1 MVAHGSDRPA
11 SCGGVF
17 YAVVVLDSRGVP
29 DPGAPETGPRGPL
42 GHLSRLGFALRSVM
56 DIDDLVRSVLVDLV
70 ALPQVTRVGLALTEG
85 GGRRLRY
92 VSTDSVGADELVW
105 CHIDSYDDVP
115 LTQVVRTGEPVLGNL
130 DALESRYAGVVARQ
144 RNEGT
149 AAMAAWP
156 LPGTGSPLGG
166 IILFF
171 DTPQAFPESQTRLL
185 ETMAR
190 RTAEAVRRVRL
201 AVGRGPEEAAP
212 DDPALIGTG
221 ERCSVLLDSDPRA
234 ASAARH
240 FLRDALAK
248 WGVEGEVV
256 DTAQLCLSE
265 LVNNVVMHARTSSEL
280 TLALCDGVLTVV
292 LRDLGRPTGPGSIAV
307 SEDDDPLRVF
317 GRGLMLVD
325 AMADRWGSE
334 QDATGTTAWFALE
347 LGTTSST
354 TQSSSGLTG

>member
-1 MVAHGSDRPA
+1 MLDS
-11 SCGGVF
+11 GGV
-17 YAVVVLDSRGVP
+17 P
-29 DPGAPETGPRGPL
+29 APEASGTGPRGPL
-42 GHLSRLGFALRSVM
+42 GHLSRLGFALRSATDV
-56 DIDDLVRSVLVDLV
+56 DELVRSVLVDLV
-70 ALPQVTRVGLALTEG
+70 ALPQVRRVGLALTEG

-92 VSTDSVGADELVW
+92 VSTDSVEADELVW

-130 DALESRYAGVVARQ
+130 DALESRFAGVVAHQ
-144 RNEGT
+144 RAEGT

-171 DTPQAFPESQTRLL
+171 DTPQAFPDVQTRLL

-221 ERCSVLLDSDPRA
+221 ERCSVLLESDPRA
-234 ASAARH
+234 AGAARR
-240 FLRDALAK
+240 FLREALAT
-248 WGVEGEVV
+248 WGIEGDVV

-265 LVNNVVMHARTSSEL
+265 LVTNVVMHARTTSEL
-280 TLALCDGVLTVV
+280 TLALSDEVLTVV
-292 LRDLGRPTGPGSIAV
+292 LRDLGRPSGLGSITV
-307 SEDDDPLRVF
+307 SEDDDPLRVC

-347 LGTTSST
+347 LRST
-354 TQSSSGLTG
+354 PAATAQSSNGLTG